1 MSATYCAP
9 VDNRVKEQLENLRR
23 LFNGERS
30 VDVDN
35 KPQYI
40 GDKITQHY
48 LTTSD
53 ALGKKM
59 FEQIVWRSTYK
70 PAIDTFDGFTDGDFR
85 RIKNEIIKESKRL
98 SNPKLGVL
106 ERLFGVKRGV
116 MNKFAITGWMNKHLN
131 IVTNYERTQFSNYIG
146 SNIAISKLLR
156 TEIVKRQGQSK
167 YLPGIKTAKELEK
180 FERDLTLELQNP
192 TSSESVA
199 RVGEIRDKM
208 LELMQRE
215 GGPVLQE
222 FIDYMQTTPTV
233 VGKEKIGEDT
243 AGNPIYGNKTRV
255 LNSVIDARGNEKLEP
270 FSKNIELAGK
280 LARDTLDRMGKVMV
294 NGLGQHK
301 KVVRLAF
308 LNSLSDSALVGNVG
322 KRVRRYEEKIDDE
335 IKAIKDG
342 MKGGDYFPHY
352 LLETFINIENIL
364 QKDRK
369 ELLKNAEENLNSL
382 ENIFSNMRKNLGT
395 PASAHHRK
403 SEPFTNYMK
412 NPLGVIRKYSM
423 DAIAFNRVNYLRQ
436 VFLQGIQRLPK
447 DAESSEALRDYV
459 TDVFTLAEKGYTER
473 PPWVNKTVRI
483 LTGYEFLSKIGFGV
497 ATAARNTMSGLYY
510 VQSVG
515 NRAFV
520 KYLREYNRTEND
532 TIRNLIDK
540 VEQEQGFRFEDL
552 SSPLFTEGLLPTE
565 GVNVRDVDIVT
576 GRDGV
581 PRLSYKD
588 GNTWKA
594 IDASMSAATG
604 KGAIFQK
611 VTENFLRKHMFRYS
625 FMDKYNQLTRGGV
638 SEAQSEKRS
647 RQYALDIV
655 NKYAFEYAA
664 HQKAPIIGGTVKTA
678 GAAGQVLGQFFHFPF
693 SFLQMQSEVLRKSKD
708 AAIAKQWNSPDLLI
722 PLRFAGLYAFTTLMS
737 GVFNVDFHT
746 LMENDT
752 VERIKD
758 LYKVANGEEDI
769 KGRGYIGP
777 AVGDLFFLATL
788 YDFIELPDNEIK
800 NLIVGY
806 NDAYV
811 LTDEQKSSRLLSTLN
826 VEASKIITRDAKA
839 LQNGTIWNVM
849 MHEFGLYPR
858 AWTREFR
865 KTPFRPSRGE
875 FGLKPL
881 FPEAGKK
888 KKRKKNDTMVN
899 KEERMSKELT
909 KLYRAMGV

>member
-131 IVTNYERTQFSNYIG
+131 IATNYERTQFSNYIG

-322 KRVRRYEEKIDDE
+322 KRVRKYEEKIDDE

-412 NPLGVIRKYSM
+412 NPLGIIRKYS
-423 DAIAFNRVNYLRQ
+423 
-436 VFLQGIQRLPK
+436 
-447 DAESSEALRDYV
+447 
-459 TDVFTLAEKGYTER
+459 
-473 PPWVNKTVRI
+473 
-483 LTGYEFLSKIGFGV
+483 
-497 ATAARNTMSGLYY
+497 
-510 VQSVG
+510 
-515 NRAFV
+515 
-520 KYLREYNRTEND
+520 
-532 TIRNLIDK
+532 
-540 VEQEQGFRFEDL
+540 
-552 SSPLFTEGLLPTE
+552 
-565 GVNVRDVDIVT
+565 
-576 GRDGV
+576 
-581 PRLSYKD
+581 
-588 GNTWKA
+588 
-594 IDASMSAATG
+594 
-604 KGAIFQK
+604 
-611 VTENFLRKHMFRYS
+611 
-625 FMDKYNQLTRGGV
+625 
-638 SEAQSEKRS
+638 
-647 RQYALDIV
+647 
-655 NKYAFEYAA
+655 
-664 HQKAPIIGGTVKTA
+664 
-678 GAAGQVLGQFFHFPF
+678 
-693 SFLQMQSEVLRKSKD
+693 
-708 AAIAKQWNSPDLLI
+708 
-722 PLRFAGLYAFTTLMS
+722 
-737 GVFNVDFHT
+737 
-746 LMENDT
+746 
-752 VERIKD
+752 
-758 LYKVANGEEDI
+758 
-769 KGRGYIGP
+769 
-777 AVGDLFFLATL
+777 
-788 YDFIELPDNEIK
+788 
-800 NLIVGY
+800 
-806 NDAYV
+806 
-811 LTDEQKSSRLLSTLN
+811 
-826 VEASKIITRDAKA
+826 
-839 LQNGTIWNVM
+839 
-849 MHEFGLYPR
+849 
-858 AWTREFR
+858 
-865 KTPFRPSRGE
+865 
-875 FGLKPL
+875 
-881 FPEAGKK
+881 
-888 KKRKKNDTMVN
+888 
-899 KEERMSKELT
+899 
-909 KLYRAMGV
+909 